1 MAPFSKLPRE
11 RVGGL
16 ESVFT
21 LITNDLVLL
30 IEFADIV
37 MDLKVDLEHA
47 NNTESPV
54 RVRWTPPVDPN
65 GEIVTYEVAYKLQKP
80 DQVEEK
86 KCIPAADF
94 NQTAGYLIKLNE
106 GLYSFRVRA
115 NSIAGY
121 GDFTEVE
128 HIKVEVG

>member
-1 MAPFSKLPRE
+1 MTPFSKLQRE

-21 LITNDLVLL
+21 FITNDLVLL

-94 NQTAGYLIKLNE
+94 NQTDGYLIKLNE

>member
-1 MAPFSKLPRE
+1 MTPFSKLQRE

-21 LITNDLVLL
+21 FITNDLVLL

-37 MDLKVDLEHA
+37 MDLKVDLEYA